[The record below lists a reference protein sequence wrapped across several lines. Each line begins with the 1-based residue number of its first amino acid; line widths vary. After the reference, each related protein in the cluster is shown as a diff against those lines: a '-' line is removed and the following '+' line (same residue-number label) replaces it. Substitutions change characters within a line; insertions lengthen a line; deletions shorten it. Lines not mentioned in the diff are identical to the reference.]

1 MRKGQDLVLAAF
13 RAFQLRHPE
22 ALLLS
27 AWQSPWPDLATSAVA
42 KPSIEPP
49 ARSENGTIDVTAW
62 AVANGIPADAVI
74 DVGLNPQIAMPHVLR
89 EADAALFANRCEGGT
104 NLVAMECMACG
115 VPTILSANTG
125 HLNLLRHDEALPLRL
140 QRPVH
145 AADVGTDGWGES
157 SVEEMVEALESLWRD
172 RDTAAAMAQLPWPR
186 QIDALLQAIGPHL
199 S

>member
-1 MRKGQDLVLAAF
+1 M
-13 RAFQLRHPE
+13 
-22 ALLLS
+22 
-27 AWQSPWPDLATSAVA
+27 
-42 KPSIEPP
+42 
-49 ARSENGTIDVTAW
+49 TAW

-115 VPTILSANTG
+115 VPTILSGNTG
-125 HLNLLRHDEALPLRL
+125 HLDLLQHDEALPLRL

-157 SVEEMVEALESLWRD
+157 SVEEMVETLESLWRD
-172 RDTAAAMAQLPWPR
+172 RDAAAALGARGAAAMAQLPWSR